1 MRIIMRQRLLSIL
14 DHYEIFDEAGQLLF
28 KVNGKVAIAPELR
41 IQNAEG
47 EELGYTKFEM
57 FHLLPHYNFFAG
69 GESRSFARVTNW
81 RSPAGRCRATSW
93 TTNTK

>member
-14 DHYEIFDEAGQLLF
+14 DHYEIFDEVGQLLF

-47 EELGYTKFEM
+47 EELGRTTIS
-57 FHLLPHYNFFAG
+57 
-69 GESRSFARVTNW
+69 SRAAR
-81 RSPAGRCRATSW
+81 R
-93 TTNTK
+93 